1 MVGVCVGE
9 VLLSIVGC
17 EGLIVAVLG
26 VWRVPLLLGF
36 RGCWVE
42 FVVEVLPG
50 VIFYYILDARC
61 LWYGV
66 SSGKY
71 QLLLRVAQ

>member
-1 MVGVCVGE
+1 MLNVR
-9 VLLSIVGC
+9 
-17 EGLIVAVLG
+17 
-26 VWRVPLLLGF
+26 RVPLLLGF
-36 RGCWVE
+36 RRCRVE
-42 FVVEVLPG
+42 FVVEVLPD
-50 VIFYYILDARC
+50 VIFYYILDVRC